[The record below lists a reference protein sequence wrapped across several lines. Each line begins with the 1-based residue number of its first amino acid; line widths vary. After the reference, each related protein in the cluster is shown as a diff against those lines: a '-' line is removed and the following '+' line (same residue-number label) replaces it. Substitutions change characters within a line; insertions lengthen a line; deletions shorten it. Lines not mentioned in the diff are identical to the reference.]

1 VLTLSGRVVSVEV
14 TGGEK
19 IEARKGSRSLDV
31 WTRRYSIARW
41 IPPSVGSSGGETESD
56 GSGVSQSVGQ
66 CCACGP
72 HRLRMSYDDVGC

>member
-1 VLTLSGRVVSVEV
+1 MLTLPGRVVSVEV
-14 TGGEK
+14 RVGRSEG
-19 IEARKGSRSLDV
+19 RKGSRSLDV
-31 WTRRYSIARW
+31 WTRPYSIARW

-66 CCACGP
+66 CRACGP